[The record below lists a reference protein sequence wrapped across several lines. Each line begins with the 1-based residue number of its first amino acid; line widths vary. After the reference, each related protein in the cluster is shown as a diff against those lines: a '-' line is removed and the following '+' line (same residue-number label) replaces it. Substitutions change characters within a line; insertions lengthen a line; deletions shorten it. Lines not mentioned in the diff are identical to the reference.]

1 MARYTRQITDLI
13 RMSDK
18 RTPSVLP
25 ASRRQQLTP
34 FLCCE
39 IEEADGLMPVTALSL
54 FSRMKMEPWDEA
66 QALTMMPEHAAA
78 DRLAWVIFSATI
90 SYTQAEAR
98 LVAKSLL
105 TLLPEKIAA
114 RRPTAGQVAAIRHHT
129 IVLTSV
135 FMFTGLVLLQKHQP
149 PPAVQTS
156 PRATIAQHD
165 PEKHKTLGMAPTPTR

>member
-1 MARYTRQITDLI
+1 MARYTRQIADLI

-18 RTPSVLP
+18 RVPSVLP
-25 ASRRQQLTP
+25 ASRRQQLAP

-39 IEEADGLMPVTALSL
+39 IEEANGLMPVTALSL
-54 FSRMKMEPWDEA
+54 FSRMEMEPWDEA

-98 LVAKSLL
+98 LVARSLL
-105 TLLPEKIAA
+105 TLLPEKIVA
-114 RRPTAGQVAAIRHHT
+114 RRPAAGQVVAVRHRT

-149 PPAVQTS
+149 PPAIQTN
-156 PRATIAQHD
+156 PRAAVVQHD
-165 PEKHKTLGMAPTPTR
+165 PEKHKNLGAAPMPTR